1 MRVYVAATLP
11 LLERWLSAGQAPP
24 GPAQAVTPTLRE
36 WYREGS
42 EEEMEYVAQLAAGRA
57 ALDLLA
63 TDPEARR
70 LRVVVAADVA
80 DLDVAPDPDAGR
92 SAVVVGGPVPTS
104 AWASALVDAD
114 DSESVVSAAVTAL
127 GAAAGGDD
135 DAMFALD
142 EAASYE
148 LGWYAVQELSH
159 LFPGD

>member
-1 MRVYVAATLP
+1 VRVYLAATLP
-11 LLERWLSAGQAPP
+11 LAAEWLQAGHATPT
-24 GPAQAVTPTLRE
+24 AAAAVTPGLRE
-36 WYREGS
+36 WYREGD
-42 EEEMEYVAQLAAGRA
+42 EEEMEYVAQLAAARSS
-57 ALDLLA
+57 LDLLDA
-63 TDPEARR
+63 DPDARR

-104 AWASALVDAD
+104 AWASALIDEDDA
-114 DSESVVSAAVTAL
+114 ESVVSAAVTAL
-127 GAAAGGDD
+127 GAAAAGDD

-159 LFPGD
+159 LF

>member
-1 MRVYVAATLP
+1 MRVYLPATLP
-11 LLERWLSAGQAPP
+11 LLQRWLADGQAPP

-57 ALDLLA
+57 SLDLLDA
-63 TDPEARR
+63 DPDARR

-92 SAVVVGGPVPTS
+92 SAVVVGMPLATS
-104 AWASALVDAD
+104 SWASALIDAQEA
-114 DSESVVSAAVTAL
+114 ESVVSAAVTAL
-127 GAAAGGDD
+127 GGAAAGDD

-159 LFPGD
+159 LF

>member
-1 MRVYVAATLP
+1 MRVYLPATLP
-11 LLERWLSAGQAPP
+11 LLRQWLAAGQAPP
-24 GPAQAVTPTLRE
+24 GPAQAVTPALRE

-57 ALDLLA
+57 ALDLLDA
-63 TDPEARR
+63 DPDARR

-80 DLDVAPDPDAGR
+80 DLDVAPDPDTGR
-92 SAVVVGGPVPTS
+92 SAVVVGVPVPVA
-104 AWASALVDAD
+104 AWASALVDED
-114 DSESVVSAAVTAL
+114 DAESVVSAAVTAL
-127 GAAAGGDD
+127 GAAAAGDD

-159 LFPGD
+159 LFSD